1 MKRLLVFVPVD
12 NDREI
17 DRSVLESLTDKE
29 VWEMLPANSQVYD
42 LDKKVSPQGFAGMMD
57 FVTDYNDEIF
67 DGGWWSTVLELDDDV
82 VMNK

>member
-17 DRSVLESLTDKE
+17 DRSVLESLPDKE

-42 LDKKVSPQGFAGMMD
+42 LDK
-57 FVTDYNDEIF
+57 
-67 DGGWWSTVLELDDDV
+67 
-82 VMNK
+82 